1 MTESVRKYRDYIV
14 NKEHRVLR
22 TDKKPDEALFQS
34 GSYPERMKNRFK
46 ALLSLQDVVFIEN
59 EMFIPTR
66 TAFSD
71 ADILTE
77 NDPEIKNNV
86 HMHECGWLS
95 NICPNYARVI
105 SLGLLAVKDEIK
117 NSVEKTDDA
126 DKKAYGAVMT
136 EMLDAIIEFSD
147 RYQKAA
153 EEKGLTEIAEVL
165 KRVPRYP
172 ARSYRE
178 ALQFF
183 RILHFCLWLEGD
195 YHVTVGRFDQ
205 FMYPYLKNDME
216 SGVLDYEK
224 ALEMTESFFVTFNKE
239 TDIYRGIQQG
249 DNGQSM
255 MLGGLDLDGNDTYN
269 VLSEICL
276 KASMEVQTIDPKINL
291 RVSKNTPMERLV
303 FASELTAKGTGFP
316 QYSNDDV
323 VLPGLIALGYDKEDA
338 VNYTVA
344 ACWEFIIPGV
354 GMDIPN
360 KDKLSFPDCVN
371 TVIKRDLEKC
381 SDFSEF
387 LIYVDKE
394 IKDRCKEIPKRNP
407 KPFFRPAPFM
417 SVLMDGC
424 TERLTDITLGS
435 KYNNYGVHGFAV
447 ATAADSIAAVNALVF
462 NGFTEPKELIK
473 ALESDFEGYDALRNK
488 ILTKTPRMGNNDDAV
503 DGYAVMLLNSFAEGL
518 SGLKNDMG
526 GIIRAGTG
534 SANLYAIGRETGATA
549 DGRQAD
555 DYMPANYSPS
565 LNVKL
570 DGPFSIISS
579 FTKPDLKKTI
589 NGGPLTLELASNA
602 VKDREG
608 IEKTAFMVKKFID
621 LGGHQMQLNVVN
633 NEKLKD
639 AQKYPEKY
647 RNLVVRVWGWSG
659 YFTELDKM
667 YQDQILKRT
676 EHSF

>member
-1 MTESVRKYRDYIV
+1 MTESVRKYRDYII

-46 ALLSLQDVVFIEN
+46 AILSLQDVVFIEN

-126 DKKAYGAVMT
+126 EKKAYGAVMT

-147 RYQKAA
+147 RYRKAA
-153 EEKGLTEIAEVL
+153 EEKGLTDIAEVL

-205 FMYPYLKNDME
+205 FMYPYLKNDMD
-216 SGVLDYEK
+216 SGVLDYDK

-534 SANLYAIGRETGATA
+534 SANLYATGRETGATA
-549 DGRQAD
+549 DGRLAA

-565 LNVKL
+565 LSVKL

-639 AQKYPEKY
+639 AQRYPEKY

>member
-1 MTESVRKYRDYIV
+1 MTENIRKYRDYII
-14 NKEHRVLR
+14 NKEHRSLR
-22 TDKKPDEALFQS
+22 TDKKPSEELFTT

-105 SLGLLAVKDEIK
+105 ALGLDAVKAEIAS
-117 NSVEKTDDA
+117 SVEKTDDA
-126 DKKAYGAVMT
+126 EKKAYGKVMT

-147 RYQKAA
+147 RYKAKA
-153 EEKGLTEIAEVL
+153 REMGLNEIADVLEV
-165 KRVPRYP
+165 VPRRP
-172 ARSYRE
+172 ATSYRE

-205 FMYPYLKNDME
+205 FMYPYLKKDMDA
-216 SGVLDYEK
+216 GILDYDS
-224 ALEMTESFFVTFNKE
+224 ALEMTESFFITFNKE

-255 MLGGLDLDGNDTYN
+255 MLGGLDLDGNDSYN
-269 VLSEICL
+269 LLSELCL

-291 RVSKNTPMERLV
+291 RVSKSTPMERLV
-303 FASELTAKGTGFP
+303 LASELTAKGTGFP

-323 VLPGLIALGYDKEDA
+323 VLPALISLGYDKEDA

-371 TVIKRDLEKC
+371 AVIRRDLEKC

-387 LIYVDKE
+387 LIYVDQE
-394 IKDRCKEIPKRNP
+394 IKARCKEIPKRNP
-407 KPFFRPAPFM
+407 TPFFRPAPFM

-424 TERLTDITLGS
+424 TERLTDVTFGS

-462 NGFTEPKELIK
+462 NGFVEPKELIS
-473 ALESDFEGYDALRNK
+473 ALDNNFEGYDALRNR

-503 DGYAVMLLNSFAEGL
+503 DSYAVMLLNSFAEGL
-518 SGLKNDMG
+518 DGLKNDKG

-549 DGRQAD
+549 DGRCAD

-633 NEKLKD
+633 NEKLRD

-667 YQDQILKRT
+667 YQDQILNRT

>member
-1 MTESVRKYRDYIV
+1 MSDRFERLCDEEKAVILEGEQIV
-14 NKEHRVLR
+14 FLR
-22 TDKKPDEALFQS
+22 TVSNLPAIFTDIEWDSIKRRHYIHELGFMSNLSPNYYDTIGVGLLEKRKTADKYGKKAIDNIIAL
-34 GSYPERMKNRFK
+34 
-46 ALLSLQDVVFIEN
+46 
-59 EMFIPTR
+59 
-66 TAFSD
+66 SD
-71 ADILTE
+71 KYLTE
-77 NDPEIKNNV
+77 AKKQ
-86 HMHECGWLS
+86 G
-95 NICPNYARVI
+95 R
-105 SLGLLAVKDEIK
+105 
-117 NSVEKTDDA
+117 DDL
-126 DKKAYGAVMT
+126 V
-136 EMLDAIIEFSD
+136 
-147 RYQKAA
+147 
-153 EEKGLTEIAEVL
+153 EVL
-165 KRVPRYP
+165 TQVPRYP
-172 ARSYRE
+172 ARNFRE

-183 RILHFCLWLEGD
+183 RILHYALWLEGN
-195 YHVTVGRFDQ
+195 YHNTVGRFDRYI
-205 FMYPYLKNDME
+205 YPYLKADME
-216 SGVLDYEK
+216 NGTHTYKS
-224 ALEMTESFFVTFNKE
+224 ALELLGDFFLSFNK
-239 TDIYRGIQQG
+239 DSDLYVGVQQG

-255 MLGGLDLDGNDTYN
+255 MLGGLDLDGNDSYN
-269 VLSEICL
+269 LLSELCL

-291 RVSKNTPMERLV
+291 RVSKSTPMERLV

-323 VLPGLIALGYDKEDA
+323 VLPGLISLGYDKEDA

-387 LIYVDKE
+387 LIYVDQE
-394 IKDRCKEIPKRNP
+394 IKARCKEIPKNNP
-407 KPFFRPAPFM
+407 TPFFRPAPFM

-424 TERLTDITLGS
+424 TERLTDITFGS

-462 NGFTEPKELIK
+462 NGFVEPKELIS
-473 ALESDFEGYDALRNK
+473 ALENDFEGYDALRNR

-503 DGYAVMLLNSFAEGL
+503 DSYAVMLLNSFAEGL
-518 SGLKNDMG
+518 DGLKNDKG

-549 DGRQAD
+549 DGRRAE

-589 NGGPLTLELASNA
+589 NGGPLTIELASNA

>member
-1 MTESVRKYRDYIV
+1 MTEDIKKYRDYIV
-14 NKEHRVLR
+14 NREHTVLR
-22 TDKKPDEALFQS
+22 TDKKPDPSLFTS

-66 TAFSD
+66 TAYSD
-71 ADILTE
+71 ADILTK
-77 NDPEIKNNV
+77 NDPEIRDNV
-86 HMHECGWLS
+86 HVHECGWLS
-95 NICPNYARVI
+95 NICPNYAGMI
-105 SLGLLAVKDEIK
+105 SKGILAVRAEI
-117 NSVEKTDDA
+117 NAAAEKTDDKE
-126 DKKAYGAVMT
+126 KKAYAGVMT

-147 RYQKAA
+147 KYKTAA
-153 EEKGLTEIAEVL
+153 REKGLDAVADVL
-165 KRVPRYP
+165 ENVPRYP
-172 ARSYRE
+172 ARTYRE

-205 FMYPYLKNDME
+205 YMYPYLKKDMDE
-216 SGVLDYEK
+216 GLLDYES
-224 ALEMTESFFVTFNKE
+224 ALEMTESFFITFNKE
-239 TDIYRGIQQG
+239 SDIYRGIQQG

-255 MLGGLDLDGNDTYN
+255 MLGGTDIDGNDMYN
-269 VLSEICL
+269 LLSEICL

-291 RVSKNTPMERLV
+291 RVNKNTPMERLI

-323 VLPGLIALGYDKEDA
+323 VIPGLVALGYDKEDA

-360 KDKLSFPDCVN
+360 KDSLSFPDCVN

-381 SDFSEF
+381 ADFSEF
-387 LIYVDKE
+387 LICIDKE
-394 IKDRCKEIPKRNP
+394 IKDRCKKIPEKNP
-407 KPFFRPAPFM
+407 TPFFRPAPLM

-435 KYNNYGVHGFAV
+435 KYNNYGIHGFAV

-462 NGFTEPKELIK
+462 NGFTEPRELID
-473 ALESDFEGYDALRNK
+473 ALEKDFDGYDEMRNK
-488 ILTKTPRMGNNDDAV
+488 ILTRAPHAGNNDDAA
-503 DGYAVMLLNSFAEGL
+503 DSYMVMLLNSFAEGL
-518 SGLKNDMG
+518 SGLKNGRG
-526 GIIRAGTG
+526 GIIRPGTG
-534 SANLYAIGRETGATA
+534 SANLYAAGRETGATA
-549 DGRQAD
+549 DGRKRD

-565 LNVKL
+565 LNVRL
-570 DGPFSIISS
+570 NGPLSIISS

-589 NGGPLTLELASNA
+589 NGGPLTLELAQNA

-608 IEKTAFMVKKFID
+608 IEKTAFTVKKFID

-633 NEKLKD
+633 NARLKD
-639 AQKYPEKY
+639 AQKNPEKY

-676 EHSF
+676 EHTF

>member
-1 MTESVRKYRDYIV
+1 MTDSVKKYRDYII

-22 TDKKPDEALFQS
+22 TDKKPDEALFTS

-77 NDPEIKNNV
+77 NDPEIKNKV

-105 SLGLLAVKDEIK
+105 SLGLLAVIDEIK
-117 NSVEKTDDA
+117 ASAEKTDDA
-126 DKKAYGAVMT
+126 EKKAYAGVMI
-136 EMLDAIIEFSD
+136 EMIDAIIEFSD
-147 RYQKAA
+147 RYKDAA
-153 EEKGLTEIAEVL
+153 REKGLTEIAAVL
-165 KRVPRYP
+165 ERVPRYP

-205 FMYPYLKNDME
+205 YMYPYLKADMDA
-216 SGVLDYEK
+216 GVLDYDS

-269 VLSEICL
+269 LLSEMCL

-360 KDKLSFPDCVN
+360 KDKISFPDCVN

-387 LIYVDKE
+387 LIYVDRE
-394 IKDRCKEIPKRNP
+394 IKDRCKKFPENNP
-407 KPFFRPAPFM
+407 RPFFRPAPFM

-435 KYNNYGVHGFAV
+435 KYNNYGIHGFAV

-462 NGFTEPKELIK
+462 NGFTDPKELIA
-473 ALESDFEGYDALRNK
+473 ALENNFEGYDALRNK

-518 SGLKNDMG
+518 EGLKNEMG

-534 SANLYAIGRETGATA
+534 SANLYATGRETGATA
-549 DGRQAD
+549 DGRHAE

-589 NGGPLTLELASNA
+589 NGGPLTLELAQNA

-621 LGGHQMQLNVVN
+621 MGGHQMQLNVVN
-633 NEKLKD
+633 NEKLRD
-639 AQKYPEKY
+639 AQRYPEKY

-667 YQDQILKRT
+667 YQDQILNRT

>member
-1 MTESVRKYRDYIV
+1 MTENLKKYRDYVV
-14 NKEHRVLR
+14 NREHTVLR
-22 TDKKPDEALFQS
+22 TDKKPDPSLFTS

-46 ALLSLQDVVFIEN
+46 ALLDLQDVVFIEN

-66 TAFSD
+66 TAYD
-71 ADILTE
+71 EAEILTE
-77 NDPEIKNNV
+77 NDPEIKNGAP
-86 HMHECGWLS
+86 MHECGWLS
-95 NICPNYARVI
+95 NICPNYARAI
-105 SLGLLAVKDEIK
+105 SLGLVAVKEEIK
-117 NSVEKTDDA
+117 KAVEKTDDA
-126 DKKAYGAVMT
+126 EKKAYGAVMT

-147 RYQKAA
+147 RYKTVAK
-153 EEKGLTEIAEVL
+153 EKGLNEIAEVL
-165 KRVPRYP
+165 ERVPRYP
-172 ARSYRE
+172 AESYRE

-205 FMYPYLKNDME
+205 YMYPYLKKDMDK
-216 SGVLDYEK
+216 GVLDYDT

-269 VLSEICL
+269 LLSELCL

-291 RVSKNTPMERLV
+291 RVSKNTPMERLI

-387 LIYVDKE
+387 LIYVDQE
-394 IKDRCKEIPKRNP
+394 IKDRCKKFPEQNP
-407 KPFFRPAPFM
+407 TPFFRPAPLM

-435 KYNNYGVHGFAV
+435 KYNNYGIHGFAV
-447 ATAADSIAAVNALVF
+447 ATAADSIAAINALVF
-462 NGFTEPKELIK
+462 NGFTEPRELID
-473 ALESDFEGYDALRNK
+473 ALEKNFEGYEALKNK
-488 ILTKTPRMGNNDDAV
+488 LLTKAPKMGNDD
-503 DGYAVMLLNSFAEGL
+503 DGADSYAVMLLNSFAEGL
-518 SGLKNDMG
+518 AGLKNDKG

-549 DGRQAD
+549 DGRLAD

-565 LNVKL
+565 VIVKV

-621 LGGHQMQLNVVN
+621 MGGHQMQLNVVN
-633 NEKLKD
+633 NEKLRD
-639 AQKYPEKY
+639 AQKNPDKY

-667 YQDQILKRT
+667 YQDQILSRT
-676 EHSF
+676 EHTF